1 MIRIFFCTLLLTIG
15 AVLPGIIFSATW
27 ETSTMRAPGGGL
39 IRVGMTRQEVLKE
52 LGQPLGTRTVARSKT
67 SGGKSGAKGS
77 AWTYRGSDG
86 LYTLSFS
93 GEQVVKITVTPDRD

>member
-1 MIRIFFCTLLLTIG
+1 MIRIFFCTLLLTLG
-15 AVLPGIIFSATW
+15 AVLPGIAFSATW

-39 IRVGMTRQEVLKE
+39 IRIGMSRQEVLKE
-52 LGQPLGTRTVARSKT
+52 LGQPQGTRVTARSKT
-67 SGGKSGAKGS
+67 TGGKSGAKGN